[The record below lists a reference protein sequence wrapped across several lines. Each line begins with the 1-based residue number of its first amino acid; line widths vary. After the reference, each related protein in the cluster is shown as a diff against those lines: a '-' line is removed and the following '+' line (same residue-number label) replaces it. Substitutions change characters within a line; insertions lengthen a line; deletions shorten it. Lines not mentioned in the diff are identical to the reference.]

1 MATPGRFFAM
11 EAQFWLNPQ
20 VRYDLE
26 AAADELEG
34 RLEPVRDSR

>member
-1 MATPGRFFAM
+1 M

-26 AAADELEG
+26 VAADELEG
-34 RLEPVRDSR
+34 RLEREVRSLGADTRELMF